1 MKNIRTKSQVGV
13 FFDGNRLV
21 VKVGGSAG
29 VRTLD
34 AIISKLAIVKTNRRT
49 ITDLTLDLSDL
60 HFTSSAGAL
69 GMVCLCSGLMENK
82 INGIAG
88 PFNFYLRRPPEN
100 VLNYLA
106 TLGFFTEMSNKGGLL
121 GCEDLVRFE
130 ADRKK
135 RAIEKQITGLLAGHL
150 QDAKK
155 PIVMPMATI
164 PRKDQILGRD
174 FENSA
179 QNFIHSIE
187 RTFGRLFLS
196 SHFNFTEGD
205 TSGFYSANGEL
216 WMNIFEH
223 SVSWG
228 LGVIHADP
236 ARGTTVSYQ
245 DIGVGIKGSL
255 NGSPKAGKEFVEFE
269 TDYEAMKWALGEGNS
284 SKPGGNG
291 RGLNV
296 VEEFVVERD
305 GTIEV
310 RSGHSVLQKKPGD
323 KLGQDNWRALKVP
336 WFPGTQINF
345 FVPCGLINLER

>member
-1 MKNIRTKSQVGV
+1 MKSIARKSQIDV
-13 FFDGNRLV
+13 FSDANGLII
-21 VKVGGSAG
+21 KVGGSAG

-34 AIISKLAIVKTNRRT
+34 AIMQKLAILKTVRDT

-60 HFTSSAGAL
+60 HFISSAGAL

-82 INGIAG
+82 IDGIVG
-88 PFNFYLRRPPEN
+88 LFNFYLRRPPEN
-100 VLNYLA
+100 VLTYLA
-106 TLGFFTEMSNKGGLL
+106 TLGFFTEMSNKARLL
-121 GCEDLVRFE
+121 GSEDLVRFE
-130 ADRKK
+130 AEIKK
-135 RAIEKQITGLLAGHL
+135 RTVEKQRIDTLDGHL
-150 QDAKK
+150 QNARR

-164 PRKDQILGRD
+164 PKKDRVLGRD

-179 QNFIHSIE
+179 QTFIDSI
-187 RTFGRLFLS
+187 RYTFRKLFLS
-196 SHFNFTEGD
+196 SHFNFNEGD
-205 TSGFYSANGEL
+205 ISGFHSANGEL

-236 ARGTTVSYQ
+236 ARGTTVSYH

-255 NGSPKAGKEFVEFE
+255 NGSPKAGREFEKFE
-269 TDYEAMKWALGEGNS
+269 TDYDAMKWAVKEGNS

-291 RGLNV
+291 RGLTI
-296 VEEFVVERD
+296 VEEFVIERD

-310 RSGHSVLQKKPGD
+310 RSGQCLLQKKPGD
-323 KLGQDNWRALKVP
+323 KLGEDTWRVSRAP

-345 FVPCGLINLER
+345 FVPCVGS